1 MLEVAYD
8 GRSKDLLLRW
18 KPQPNVTMYNIQLFT
33 CGKSMLMEVPVNSS
47 CSVFQL
53 MRINISEYGQ
63 LSVTVQGCAVNGCG
77 IPASNV
83 AIDFANE
90 GMKIFIIINPCC

>member
-8 GRSKDLLLRW
+8 GKSQDLHLRW
-18 KPQPNVTMYNIQLFT
+18 KPQPNVTMYDIQLFT
-33 CGKSMLMEVPVNSS
+33 CGKSMLMEVPVNFS

-53 MRINISEYGQ
+53 MGINISEYRQ
-63 LSVTVQGCAVNGCG
+63 LLVTVQGCAVNGCS

-83 AIDFANE
+83 AINFANA